1 MVTRT
6 EALELLESDDLVG
19 IGMRADAV
27 RRRLHPGQ
35 VVSYG
40 IDGGVEDS
48 GETAAIFDIILEV
61 DGREEWAA
69 GHRAAHAMGMKTV
82 ANMQFGRGETLAQ
95 RIEGLELV
103 RQLQEETGGIAAFS
117 AVSGQGE
124 ITAVEYLKMLAVS
137 RIYLENVPNI
147 QASVA
152 VHGLKT
158 CQVALRFGGNDV
170 GGVSGAES
178 VTEEEL
184 RRVIRDAGFVP
195 KQRDAGFGIY
205 FLN

>member
-1 MVTRT
+1 MRA

-27 RRRLHPGQ
+27 RRSLHPGQ
-35 VVSYG
+35 VVSYR

-48 GETAAIFDIILEV
+48 GETAPIFDRILEV

-82 ANMQFGRGETLAQ
+82 ATMEFGRGETLAQ
-95 RIEGLELV
+95 RIEVLELV
-103 RQLQEETGGIAAFS
+103 RQLQEETGGIAVFS
-117 AVSGQGE
+117 LVNGQGE

-152 VHGLKT
+152 AQGLKT

-170 GGVSGAES
+170 GGVSGGES

-195 KQRDAGFGIY
+195 KQRDAAFGIY